1 MEVSDSPVT
10 VEPATYNHPGLVY
23 WVFVEGFQNHNADE
37 YTPFLNVIASS
48 PSALSDFHRVPYD
61 RLPGRTPDLSRLF
74 GVESDELK
82 FFRLYRKRAYF
93 DLVDS

>member
-10 VEPATYNHPGLVY
+10 VEPAPYNHPGLVY
-23 WVFVEGFQNHNADE
+23 WVFVEGFRNHNEDE

-48 PSALSDFHRVPYD
+48 PSALSDFHRVPYE

-82 FFRLYRKRAYF
+82 FF
-93 DLVDS
+93 